1 MNNEWW
7 CVVDKHLLL
16 DEKQELSIELNNV
29 LGCEPLTTSTR
40 IAWLMHASRL
50 CERLAFICS
59 QLVTI
64 RSNELRDKVTRTYEA
79 KNNGRPLSP
88 LKQRE
93 AHVDATLVV
102 DRDRAI
108 KDYIGGNQ
116 MYYNWAN
123 MYGTLAQAE
132 MSYASFRAMSS
143 TSVTDSN
150 G

>member
-1 MNNEWW
+1 M
-7 CVVDKHLLL
+7 DRHLLL
-16 DEKQELSIELNNV
+16 DEKQQLATELNN
-29 LGCEPLTTSTR
+29 LLAYEPLTTSTR

-64 RSNELRDKVTRTYEA
+64 RSGELRDKITRTYEV

-93 AHVDATLVV
+93 AHVDSTLVV
-102 DRDRAI
+102 ERDRAI
-108 KDYIGGNQ
+108 KEYVGGNQ

-132 MSYASFRAMSS
+132 MSYATFRATFP
-143 TSVTDSN
+143 TSVVESHN